1 MEGRCYEKNNLWS
14 GNDII
19 YYCIL
24 CISVIVLCFVCCE
37 YRVRVSRKTAK
48 MLDESGVD
56 VAGESSSGEQ
66 PAPEITLSELMRVL
80 TKQISESSERHAS
93 QIAESSKN
101 LKLELM
107 NQISESSERHARQ
120 ISESNK
126 RHEERF
132 DRLDSCLVDQ
142 AAKLEN
148 LEAKFDHKIGTLQN
162 QLEGRCGKIETSVEN
177 LGQELESSRAEAREN
192 IIKIESEI
200 SQKLQACDRKVEAYC
215 ESITE
220 NIAEVKTEM
229 NGKFTKIETKLSTE
243 VSEIHGKFE
252 KLGVIEGANIRDRE
266 EKLKKEIDKNLIKLV
281 REEIE
286 KEKENGPIAN
296 SSGGSGLRFSWA
308 PPQNL
313 CFWGKADENPKVFLD
328 RAENY
333 MDLTKAVPSKLKPKF
348 MQELL
353 RGNAAHWLTALA
365 PFPQTYEEFRTKF
378 LARYWNEQT
387 RYEFERKILENRW
400 DKRRDQSYLDYAM
413 EKISAIK
420 LCDPMIEDKKVIWL
434 LTAHYPTYVQNLIN
448 SVGCEDLDRFQEL
461 LAQFDRT
468 RVISYEDNW
477 ERNQGNGQ
485 NRPSWRR
492 DDRNRGNAAN
502 ERRPPPDSNENRG
515 GNAGDRNG
523 QHDSTR
529 QSPLN

>member
-80 TKQISESSERHAS
+80 TKQISESS
-93 QIAESSKN
+93 
-101 LKLELM
+101 
-107 NQISESSERHARQ
+107 
-120 ISESNK
+120 K

-252 KLGVIEGANIRDRE
+252 KLGVIEGENIRDRE

-281 REEIE
+281 REESR
-286 KEKENGPIAN
+286 KRK
-296 SSGGSGLRFSWA
+296 RT
-308 PPQNL
+308 
-313 CFWGKADENPKVFLD
+313 V
-328 RAENY
+328 
-333 MDLTKAVPSKLKPKF
+333 
-348 MQELL
+348 LL
-353 RGNAAHWLTALA
+353 RIHREDQGLDSRGPLH
-365 PFPQTYEEFRTKF
+365 
-378 LARYWNEQT
+378 
-387 RYEFERKILENRW
+387 KI
-400 DKRRDQSYLDYAM
+400 YVFG
-413 EKISAIK
+413 EKQMKI
-420 LCDPMIEDKKVIWL
+420 
-434 LTAHYPTYVQNLIN
+434 Q
-448 SVGCEDLDRFQEL
+448 RF
-461 LAQFDRT
+461 F
-468 RVISYEDNW
+468 
-477 ERNQGNGQ
+477 
-485 NRPSWRR
+485 
-492 DDRNRGNAAN
+492 
-502 ERRPPPDSNENRG
+502 
-515 GNAGDRNG
+515 
-523 QHDSTR
+523 STVPR
-529 QSPLN
+529 ITWI